1 MNTQTHMIM
10 GAVIFGKPLPR
21 LAWFGVAGGILP
33 DLPMFIIV
41 AGLRAQG
48 VSLEKIFGEYYWQ
61 PWWQIANAIGHNFW
75 LWSLLAVISGI
86 SLLRRK
92 SASQTYNSGNVPAMI
107 FALSGSAFIHSM
119 IDFACHRDDAH
130 MQFWP
135 LSDWRFRSPISY
147 WDPAHYGTYFSF
159 FEAGLGLLMAL
170 VLFRRYKTVGIR
182 MILAI
187 AIFAYVAVPAFYFW
201 SISNHDH
208 ASQFQ
213 QG

>member
-1 MNTQTHMIM
+1 MNTQTHVIM
-10 GAVIFGKPLPR
+10 GAVLFGKPLPK
-21 LAWFGVAGGILP
+21 LAWFAVAGGILP

-48 VSLEKIFGEYYWQ
+48 ISLEKIFGEYYWQ

-75 LWSLLAVISGI
+75 LWGALACLSGI
-86 SLLRRK
+86 MLLRSNSPS
-92 SASQTYNSGNVPAMI
+92 SAYSSGNIPALT
-107 FALSGSAFIHSM
+107 FALSGSALIHSM
-119 IDFACHRDDAH
+119 IDFGCHRDDAH

-135 LSDWRFRSPISY
+135 LTEWRFRSPISY

-159 FEAGLGLLMAL
+159 FEAGLGLLMAI
-170 VLFRRYKTVGIR
+170 VLFRRYRSAGIR
-182 MILAI
+182 LILAL

-208 ASQFQ
+208 ASQARQ
-213 QG
+213 S

>member
-75 LWSLLAVISGI
+75 LWSLLLSFQE
-86 SLLRRK
+86 
-92 SASQTYNSGNVPAMI
+92 SASCEESQQARPTI
-107 FALSGSAFIHSM
+107 
-119 IDFACHRDDAH
+119 
-130 MQFWP
+130 
-135 LSDWRFRSPISY
+135 
-147 WDPAHYGTYFSF
+147 
-159 FEAGLGLLMAL
+159 L
-170 VLFRRYKTVGIR
+170 VMCQL
-182 MILAI
+182 
-187 AIFAYVAVPAFYFW
+187 
-201 SISNHDH
+201 
-208 ASQFQ
+208 
-213 QG
+213 